1 MVKAE
6 LGHSGVGGWRP
17 MWRRWAG
24 VMVVDGER
32 VESRPW
38 RRLIGIGQR
47 NSRRLGEKVIH
58 SRREEAANC
67 SRNYGEMAL

>member
-1 MVKAE
+1 
-6 LGHSGVGGWRP
+6 
-17 MWRRWAG
+17 MWRLWAG
-24 VMVVDGER
+24 VTIVDGER

-38 RRLIGIGQR
+38 RRPIGIGQR
-47 NSRRLGEKVIH
+47 NSRRLGDKVIH